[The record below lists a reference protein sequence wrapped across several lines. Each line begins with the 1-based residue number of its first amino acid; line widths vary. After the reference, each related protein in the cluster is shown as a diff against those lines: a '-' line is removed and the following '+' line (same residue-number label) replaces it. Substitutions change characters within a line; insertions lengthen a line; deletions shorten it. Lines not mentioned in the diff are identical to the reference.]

1 MQPGMQ
7 QEQELSLLDVLLI
20 LRDNAWL
27 IAGSVLLAGAAAL
40 VYAFTAT
47 PVYRAQAVLI
57 PGGTDKNQPSLSG
70 QLGGLAAM
78 AGVQLPGS
86 GNAEVYI
93 AQLQSR
99 ALATRFIEQQNL
111 LPILFADQWDAGQGK
126 WILPP
131 GEEPPT
137 AAQAYEIWK
146 NIFSLSRERASSL
159 VTVTLDHS
167 ERERVAQWLTQYI
180 ALVNE
185 AIRQRDIAEAENQ
198 LRYLR
203 AELEQTPVVEIQ
215 QAIYRL
221 IESQIKTIML
231 AKSST
236 EYALQTLDPA
246 VVPEADAAIFPK
258 KKLILLMGLML
269 GGFVGALAA
278 FLRHALRTAVLPARG

>member
-1 MQPGMQ
+1 MQPAPV
-7 QEQELSLLDVLLI
+7 EQELSLLDVLLI
-20 LRDNAWL
+20 LRDNWRL
-27 IAGSVLLAGAAAL
+27 IAGSTVLAAVVAL

-47 PVYRAQAVLI
+47 PVYRAQAVLV
-57 PGGTDKNQPSLSG
+57 PGGSDKNQPSLGS
-70 QLGGLAAM
+70 QLGGLAAI
-78 AGVQLPGS
+78 AGVQLPGG

-99 ALATRFIEQQNL
+99 ALATRFIEQHQL

-126 WILPP
+126 WILPA
-131 GEEPPT
+131 GDEPPT
-137 AAQAYEIWK
+137 AAQAYQIWQTL
-146 NIFSLSRERASSL
+146 FSLSRERASSL
-159 VTVTLDHS
+159 VTVSLEYTDRQLA
-167 ERERVAQWLTQYI
+167 AQWLTQYV

-203 AELEQTPVVEIQ
+203 AELEQTPVVEVQ
-215 QAIYRL
+215 QSIFRL

-231 AKSST
+231 ARSST

-246 VVPEADAAIFPK
+246 VVPEADAAIHPK

-269 GGFVGALAA
+269 GGFLGCLAA
-278 FLRHALRTAVLPARG
+278 FLRQALHTALPARG